1 MIPRQKLDY
10 ESKIL
15 RAKNNTKII
24 PSQKQGYENEY
35 LRAKKKNPN
44 NTKMIPNQKQGYK
57 NENPSA
63 KAFRMYKKTIVFE
76 SVYVCNKRIKS
87 LHYNESLTSFIS

>member
-1 MIPRQKLDY
+1 
-10 ESKIL
+10 
-15 RAKNNTKII
+15 
-24 PSQKQGYENEY
+24 
-35 LRAKKKNPN
+35 
-44 NTKMIPNQKQGYK
+44 MIPNQKQGYK

-63 KAFRMYKKTIVFE
+63 KAFRMYKKSIVFE

>member
-35 LRAKKKNPN
+35 LRAKEKKKQSQNYSKSE
-44 NTKMIPNQKQGYK
+44 TRLQKW
-57 NENPSA
+57 
-63 KAFRMYKKTIVFE
+63 
-76 SVYVCNKRIKS
+76 KS
-87 LHYNESLTSFIS
+87 QR

>member
-35 LRAKKKNPN
+35 LRAKKKKKQYQNDSKSE
-44 NTKMIPNQKQGYK
+44 TRLQK
-57 NENPSA
+57 
-63 KAFRMYKKTIVFE
+63 
-76 SVYVCNKRIKS
+76 
-87 LHYNESLTSFIS
+87 